1 MRLLIVCLLAGASMS
16 LAAEQPA
23 DPRPAETAAAEA
35 PAPAVTP
42 EAVTAPAPAE
52 AVEPASDAAE
62 TLPAEEAAP
71 VDPVEAARL
80 QAEKDK
86 AEGREFTKA
95 GFKPKTI
102 NGKKKW
108 CESIGTSGSRIGK
121 QTQCYSPEQVRA
133 ILAKASAE

>member
-23 DPRPAETAAAEA
+23 DPRPAQAAEAEA
-35 PAPAVTP
+35 PAPA
-42 EAVTAPAPAE
+42 AE
-52 AVEPASDAAE
+52 AVPTAGAVNESASETEAA
-62 TLPAEEAAP
+62 PIASEEAA

-80 QAEKDK
+80 QAEKEK
-86 AEGREFTKA
+86 AEEREFTKA
-95 GFKPKTI
+95 GFKPKTV
-102 NGKKKW
+102 NGKKKF

-133 ILAKASAE
+133 ILAKESAE